1 MGRRALVFLVKAS
14 PYFDSCNRSQRDFY
28 DMQHLECPF
37 PGKPIDGRLPGV
49 GSVPQV
55 ARLALS
61 PHSTLDSRLPIEISA
76 RSCAK
81 SIKMITTTQTH
92 VEAAEATLLPCR
104 GLRHHIEWL
113 RLIRGRGGVG
123 GVDYI
128 CPLKIIKISTAH
140 EAPKTDINHKRAA
153 KKGCDFGKR
162 FFFSLPVLVLSTRP
176 PRSYPGKKTTLSL

>member
-1 MGRRALVFLVKAS
+1 MKAS

-37 PGKPIDGRLPGV
+37 PGKPIDGSLPGV
-49 GSVPQV
+49 GSVLQV

-92 VEAAEATLLPCR
+92 VEAAEATLCR
-104 GLRHHIEWL
+104 VGGCGITSS
-113 RLIRGRGGVG
+113 GCASFVAGAGVG

-162 FFFSLPVLVLSTRP
+162 FSPLLLFACTCVVHASAPL
-176 PRSYPGKKTTLSL
+176 